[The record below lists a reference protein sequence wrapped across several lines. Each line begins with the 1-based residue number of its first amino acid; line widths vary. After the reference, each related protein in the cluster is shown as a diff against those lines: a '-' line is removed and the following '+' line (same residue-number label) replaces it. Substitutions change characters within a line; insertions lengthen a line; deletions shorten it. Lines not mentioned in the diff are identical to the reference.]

1 MIDRAQHYISHI
13 ENYNT
18 SDATNLVLHLF
29 DNITIEENERSRP
42 LKGFYIYSREE
53 EKYRNATGPTK
64 LICYFNAP
72 NYKKLNETND
82 LMPKNIDPNLCTHIN
97 IGIVKIANCTLN
109 IDENLEQAFK
119 EVDILRKQNK
129 DLKILLWVGG
139 AGDSSNGFKEM
150 VANHANRKVFIRSL
164 KNILETYYLDGI
176 DLDWGEYSLF
186 RKINFIL
193 NINF

>member
-1 MIDRAQHYISHI
+1 
-13 ENYNT
+13 
-18 SDATNLVLHLF
+18 
-29 DNITIEENERSRP
+29 
-42 LKGFYIYSREE
+42 
-53 EKYRNATGPTK
+53 
-64 LICYFNAP
+64 
-72 NYKKLNETND
+72 
-82 LMPKNIDPNLCTHIN
+82 MPKNIDPNLCTHIN

-109 IDENLEQAFK
+109 IDEDLEQSFK

-176 DLDWGEYSLF
+176 DLDWGEY
-186 RKINFIL
+186 
-193 NINF
+193 